1 MSLEDRDPAPEERDD
16 KTMVHSVADLVSDA
30 KNLNAYLIV
39 VSGKTSVGKM
49 FRLDRAEMT
58 IGRGDDTD
66 IVLDDEGVSRRHAKI
81 ISRGDG
87 SVQLVDLNST
97 NGTFNNGTRVE
108 VQPLCDGDKIQ
119 IGSATILKFS
129 YQDNLD
135 EALQR
140 NLYDSATRDGLTRLY
155 NKKYF
160 IDTLRKEFAYC
171 LRHRVALSLIMLD
184 IDHFKRIND
193 TYGHQAG
200 DYVLGK
206 LAARITEH
214 VRTEDLLARYGGEEF
229 AVLLRETHEDKAFIL
244 AERLRRMIEATDFT
258 YSGQQIKVTFSGG
271 IATLYDADYSDF
283 EQFLEAADK
292 HLYRAKQAGRNRI
305 EAKMLG

>member
-1 MSLEDRDPAPEERDD
+1 
-16 KTMVHSVADLVSDA
+16 
-30 KNLNAYLIV
+30 
-39 VSGKTSVGKM
+39 
-49 FRLDRAEMT
+49 
-58 IGRGDDTD
+58 
-66 IVLDDEGVSRRHAKI
+66 
-81 ISRGDG
+81 
-87 SVQLVDLNST
+87 
-97 NGTFNNGTRVE
+97 
-108 VQPLCDGDKIQ
+108 
-119 IGSATILKFS
+119 
-129 YQDNLD
+129 
-135 EALQR
+135 

>member
-129 YQDNLD
+129 YQDNL
-135 EALQR
+135 
-140 NLYDSATRDGLTRLY
+140 
-155 NKKYF
+155 
-160 IDTLRKEFAYC
+160 
-171 LRHRVALSLIMLD
+171 
-184 IDHFKRIND
+184 
-193 TYGHQAG
+193 
-200 DYVLGK
+200 
-206 LAARITEH
+206 
-214 VRTEDLLARYGGEEF
+214 
-229 AVLLRETHEDKAFIL
+229 
-244 AERLRRMIEATDFT
+244 
-258 YSGQQIKVTFSGG
+258 
-271 IATLYDADYSDF
+271 
-283 EQFLEAADK
+283 
-292 HLYRAKQAGRNRI
+292 
-305 EAKMLG
+305 